1 VDRRLT
7 PFSGRIA
14 LMSMRGRIDADL
26 TAGEAGQVTVPLADL
41 LAAPGGARDR
51 QVLLGEAA
59 TVIDRDRG
67 HAFVQMAKD
76 GYCGWLEESAVKVPP
91 ATAPTHWVSAPATHL
106 YPEPKVQARE
116 RMALSLGARVQVTEL
131 IGTWA
136 ETPLGFVPAS
146 HIRPLGIW
154 ADDPVAV
161 AETLIASPYL
171 WGGNS
176 RSGLDCSGLVQLS
189 LHAAG
194 LACPGDSDLQQSLGD
209 AIGDGEVLRRGDLLF
224 WKGHVAL
231 ATAADRLIHANGH
244 SMSVVIEDTAAAIA
258 RIAAQGGGPVVARR
272 RLPSQA

>member
-1 VDRRLT
+1 MDRRLT

-14 LMSMRGRIDADL
+14 LMSMRDRIDADL

-91 ATAPTHWVSAPATHL
+91 TTAPTHWVSAPATHL

-116 RMALSLGARVQVTEL
+116 RMALSLGARVQVAAVS
-131 IGTWA
+131 GAWA
-136 ETPLGFVPAS
+136 ETPLGFVPAG

-176 RSGLDCSGLVQLS
+176 RAGLDCSGLVQLS

-244 SMSVVIEDTAAAIA
+244 SMSVVIEDTAVAIA